1 MDDVK
6 ISPLA
11 KRLAEENSIDWRVI
25 HGTGPEGR
33 VIERDIL
40 TYLAKVM
47 SGEAELP
54 KQPDVSEPP
63 PLAGV
68 PEMGMM
74 PALDS
79 MGLSG
84 ASATLAREG
93 VDLSSMLSDPVFNTP
108 SVPATPSA
116 PAFNAATSSAPM
128 VVSEQAD
135 TDDLGDLDDAIFDLD
150 LSDLSDEPVTASATD
165 SMAFDVPPPVQAES
179 FVDADATAAQSDFE
193 PELIVTDAAPVKSPA
208 LETMPPLESSPS
220 VPDSFDL
227 GFNPQ
232 VNQPALDL
240 SLDAHS
246 DLSLD
251 THSDLSPDTPSL
263 DAVPSLDSDLVA
275 PVMDFSLTSAVE
287 DAPAFDLTL
296 TAEPDHMPEAVS
308 SMPEPQISDLSGPDF
323 TPSQASD
330 AQSFLTAPSTP
341 VVEPIAPAAEPVA
354 SVPMTPAPEVALT
367 AAVAA
372 ASLTPA
378 ATEPSTA
385 ASGVAA
391 SSAVARDFFKVSVLR
406 RSFRAQALQD
416 AAKQLEHTL
425 GHAPVAAFL
434 ARASGRAQ
442 YSGSLA
448 LGRLDGEHLSSAI
461 MPPLEGSFR
470 ELTRAVSNAFFG
482 GSSADLTVL
491 DASDLGVDD
500 LVLPAAGALLSLGRT
515 HDGLATLTLS
525 GTFNPTTGAAF
536 LERVAALLEN
546 PVGLLV

>member
-54 KQPDVSEPP
+54 RQPDVSEPP
-63 PLAGV
+63 PPAGM
-68 PEMGMM
+68 PDMGMM

-93 VDLSSMLSDPVFNTP
+93 VDLSSMLSDPVFHTP

-116 PAFNAATSSAPM
+116 PAFNAAMSSAPM

-150 LSDLSDEPVTASATD
+150 LSDFTDEPVTASAPN
-165 SMAFDVPPPVQAES
+165 SMAFDVPPPAQAGS
-179 FVDADATAAQSDFE
+179 FANANATAAQSDFE
-193 PELIVTDAAPVKSPA
+193 PELIVTDAAAPVKLPSLDTMPS
-208 LETMPPLESSPS
+208 LETGPS
-220 VPDSFDL
+220 LPDSFDL

-232 VNQPALDL
+232 VNQPTL
-240 SLDAHS
+240 

-251 THSDLSPDTPSL
+251 THSL
-263 DAVPSLDSDLVA
+263 DADPSLDSDLVA

-296 TAEPDHMPEAVS
+296 APEPDHMPEAVS
-308 SMPEPQISDLSGPDF
+308 SMPESQISDLSGPDF
-323 TPSQASD
+323 MPSQAS
-330 AQSFLTAPSTP
+330 AAEPLVTEPIAP
-341 VVEPIAPAAEPVA
+341 VVEPITPVVEPVA
-354 SVPMTPAPEVALT
+354 SVPTMPAPEVALT

-378 ATEPSTA
+378 VTESQPA
-385 ASGVAA
+385 ASSVVA

-406 RSFRAQALQD
+406 RSFQAQALQD
-416 AAKQLEHTL
+416 AARQLEHTL

-448 LGRLDGEHLSSAI
+448 LGKLDGEHLSSAI

-491 DASDLGVDD
+491 DASGLGIDD

-536 LERVAALLEN
+536 LERVAGLLEN

>member
-54 KQPDVSEPP
+54 RQPDVSEPP
-63 PLAGV
+63 PPAGV
-68 PEMGMM
+68 SDMGMM

-116 PAFNAATSSAPM
+116 PVFNAAMSSAPM

-150 LSDLSDEPVTASATD
+150 LSDFTDEPVTASATN
-165 SMAFDVPPPVQAES
+165 SMAFDMPSPAQAGS
-179 FVDADATAAQSDFE
+179 FENADATAAQSDFE
-193 PELIVTDAAPVKSPA
+193 PELIVTDAAAPVQLPS
-208 LETMPPLESSPS
+208 LETMLPLESSPI

-232 VNQPALDL
+232 VNQPTL
-240 SLDAHS
+240 

-251 THSDLSPDTPSL
+251 THSDLSLDVPSL
-263 DAVPSLDSDLVA
+263 DAVPSLDSGLVA

-296 TAEPDHMPEAVS
+296 APEPDHMPEVVS
-308 SMPEPQISDLSGPDF
+308 SMPESQISDLSGPDF
-323 TPSQASD
+323 APSQASD
-330 AQSFLTAPSTP
+330 AQPFLTEPITP
-341 VVEPIAPAAEPVA
+341 VIEPITLAAEPVA
-354 SVPMTPAPEVALT
+354 SVPIMPAPEVALT

-378 ATEPSTA
+378 VTEPSQP
-385 ASGVAA
+385 AA
-391 SSAVARDFFKVSVLR
+391 SSIAASSSVARDFFKVSVLR
-406 RSFRAQALQD
+406 RSFQAQALQD
-416 AAKQLEHTL
+416 AARQLEHTL

-448 LGRLDGEHLSSAI
+448 LGKLDGEHLSSAI

-491 DASDLGVDD
+491 DASGLGIDD

-515 HDGLATLTLS
+515 HDGLATLALS

-536 LERVAALLEN
+536 LERVAGLLEN

>member
-54 KQPDVSEPP
+54 RQPDVSEPP
-63 PLAGV
+63 APAGM
-68 PEMGMM
+68 PDMGMM

-108 SVPATPSA
+108 STPATPSV
-116 PAFNAATSSAPM
+116 PAFSAAMSSAPM

-150 LSDLSDEPVTASATD
+150 LSDFADEPENSTV
-165 SMAFDVPPPVQAES
+165 FDTPQPVQAGS
-179 FVDADATAAQSDFE
+179 FVNTNPAEIQTDFE
-193 PELIVTDAAPVKSPA
+193 PELIVTDAAAPVKIPP
-208 LETMPPLESSPS
+208 LEVMPPLETSPS
-220 VPDSFDL
+220 LPHSFDL
-227 GFNPQ
+227 GFKPE
-232 VNQPALDL
+232 VNQPTLDL
-240 SLDAHS
+240 SLDASS
-246 DLSLD
+246 DLGL
-251 THSDLSPDTPSL
+251 DTPSL
-263 DAVPSLDSDLVA
+263 EAHSLDSSLAA
-275 PVMDFSLTSAVE
+275 PVMDFSLTQPVE
-287 DAPAFDLTL
+287 DTPAFDLTL
-296 TAEPDHMPEAVS
+296 APEPDHTPEAL
-308 SMPEPQISDLSGPDF
+308 SMSEPQISDLSVPDF
-323 TPSQASD
+323 TPSQASVT
-330 AQSFLTAPSTP
+330 QPFVTEPIPPVVVEPVTP
-341 VVEPIAPAAEPVA
+341 VVEPIAPALT
-354 SVPMTPAPEVALT
+354 TPASEVALT

-378 ATEPSTA
+378 VTEPSQPTTP
-385 ASGVAA
+385 GVVA

-406 RSFRAQALQD
+406 RSFQAQALHD

-425 GHAPVAAFL
+425 GHAPLAAFL

-442 YSGSLA
+442 YNGSLA
-448 LGRLDGEHLSSAI
+448 LGKLDGEHLSSAI

-470 ELTRAVSNAFFG
+470 ELTRAVSNAYFG

-500 LVLPAAGALLSLGRT
+500 LVLPASGALLSLGRT
-515 HDGLATLTLS
+515 HDGQAMLTLS
-525 GTFNPTTGAAF
+525 GSFSPTTGAAF
-536 LERVAALLEN
+536 LERVAGLLEN